1 MDALVIIDIQNDYFP
16 GGAAA
21 LSGPESAA
29 ANAARL
35 LEKFRKL
42 GKPVFHVQHVSIR
55 EGASFFVPDTPG
67 VAIHDA
73 VKPLAGET
81 VVRKHFPNAFRDT
94 DLEEALRLANA
105 RHLCVAG
112 MMSHMCIDTSVRAAA
127 DKGYGVTL
135 AHDACATKDL
145 KFGDTGIPAAQVHA
159 AYMAALNGSFG
170 RVLATEAILAELS
183 ER

>member
-21 LSGPESAA
+21 LSGPEAA
-29 ANAARL
+29 AAQAARL
-35 LEKFRKL
+35 VERFRKL
-42 GKPVFHVQHVSIR
+42 GRPVLHVQHVSIR
-55 EGASFFVPDTPG
+55 EGASFFLPGTPG
-67 VAIHDA
+67 LDIHPAVAPA
-73 VKPLAGET
+73 PGEP

-94 DLEEALRLANA
+94 ELEEGLRRANA

-127 DKGYGVTL
+127 DKGYGITL
-135 AHDACATKDL
+135 AHDACATKAL
-145 KFGDTGIPAAQVHA
+145 KFGDAEVPAAQVHA

-170 RVLATEAILAELS
+170 RVLATDAILAELS
-183 ER
+183 EK

>member
-16 GGAAA
+16 GGAAT
-21 LSGPESAA
+21 LSGPDAA
-29 ANAARL
+29 ADNAARL
-35 LEKFRKL
+35 LAAFRKL
-42 GKPVFHVQHVSIR
+42 GRPVFHVQHVSIR
-55 EGASFFVPDTPG
+55 EGASFFLPGTPG
-67 VAIHDA
+67 VDIHTA
-73 VKPLAGET
+73 VAPREGET

-94 DLEEALRLANA
+94 GLEEALRLANV

-135 AHDACATKDL
+135 AHDACATKAL
-145 KFGDTGIPAAQVHA
+145 KFGDAEVPAAQVHA

-170 RVLATEAILAELS
+170 RVLTTDAILAELS
-183 ER
+183 EK

>member
-21 LSGPESAA
+21 LSGPEAAA

-42 GKPVFHVQHVSIR
+42 GRPVVHVQHVSIR
-55 EGASFFVPDTPG
+55 EGASYFLPGTPG
-67 VAIHDA
+67 VEIHPA
-73 VKPLAGET
+73 VAPKDGEA
-81 VVRKHFPNAFRDT
+81 VIRKHFPNAFRDT

-105 RHLCVAG
+105 RHLCIAG

-127 DKGYGVTL
+127 DKGFGVTL
-135 AHDACATKDL
+135 AHDACAAKAL
-145 KFGDTGIPAAQVHA
+145 KFGDTEIPAAQVHA

-170 RVLATEAILAELS
+170 RVLATDTIIGELS